1 MSVECDRVP
10 DLPDLL
16 ARWCSVARA
25 QSLLTL
31 GTPEAVLDVIDP
43 PAGTAGFAAAIERV
57 ALAKAHL
64 AMDQPHLV
72 RKLLEPLIDNEF
84 DATFLGP
91 AVDTRILLALAA
103 ARENR
108 DNAALTLITEA
119 IDLAQPEGLLQP
131 FLDGG
136 RPAAILIARHR
147 QVGARH
153 RDFTSQLLTTSS
165 AGGGSSPAT
174 PVEHLTERELIVLHY
189 LPTML
194 KAGEIAKEL
203 YVTVNTVK
211 SHMRAIYRKL
221 GVATRREAVDRA
233 RALNLL

>member
-1 MSVECDRVP
+1 LGIAAVGIAVARGDRQAVRFAADRLSVERERVP
-10 DLPDLL
+10 GLPDLL
-16 ARWCSVARA
+16 ARWCRVVRA
-25 QSLLTL
+25 HSLLIL
-31 GTPEAVLDVIDP
+31 GPPDAVLDVIDP

-57 ALAKAHL
+57 VLARAHL
-64 AMDQPHLV
+64 AMDQAHLV

-108 DNAALTLITEA
+108 DNSALTLSTEA

-136 RPAAILIARHR
+136 RPAVSLVARNR

-153 RDFTSQLLTTSS
+153 RDFTSQLLPPPPAVGSHPRFLRSS
-165 AGGGSSPAT
+165 
-174 PVEHLTERELIVLHY
+174 I
-189 LPTML
+189 
-194 KAGEIAKEL
+194 
-203 YVTVNTVK
+203 
-211 SHMRAIYRKL
+211 
-221 GVATRREAVDRA
+221 
-233 RALNLL
+233 